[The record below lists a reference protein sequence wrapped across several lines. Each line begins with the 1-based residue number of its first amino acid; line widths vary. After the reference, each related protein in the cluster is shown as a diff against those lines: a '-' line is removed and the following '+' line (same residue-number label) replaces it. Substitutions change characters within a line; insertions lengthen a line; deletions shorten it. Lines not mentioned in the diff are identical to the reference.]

1 MLVEISG
8 SNGWKEAYLCPAFS
22 SCTSDLTSSLIR
34 RILHTFATRL
44 SAALFSFAVVWL
56 TARYLGAAGRGAVS
70 LFVTD
75 CAALLL
81 FIGLLGGSSLIFL
94 VPRRNV
100 WHLLVPA
107 YGWALVVCTVGTILA
122 GLLRPVPMSY
132 LGHLWGLALLQAF
145 LSINISLLLGR
156 KREGAYNAL
165 NIAQVALL
173 TGLLLLAFAG
183 LRWREVPI
191 YYYAAYAAYGLPL
204 LASFERLRHLPD
216 RWERGVGLRETAYEL
231 SHHSRSAHL
240 SNILAFANYRLSY
253 YFVAHFADARA
264 VGVLSVGVALAEA
277 IWLIPR
283 SAALIQYV
291 DLVHADDKQ
300 AQLEPTMRVA
310 RLAVLA
316 TATAVVVLAL
326 LPAALLQV
334 VFGEEFGAARTVIA
348 WLVPGVVAVALNVT
362 CSSYFAGLGRYRVN
376 NWATTV
382 GLLVTIPACWLLIP
396 RLGIVG
402 AAMATSL
409 SYLASTAYLL
419 VQFARATGAGW
430 AAWLPGVKD
439 VAYVRELVRSR

>member
-1 MLVEISG
+1 M
-8 SNGWKEAYLCPAFS
+8 
-22 SCTSDLTSSLIR
+22 IR

-44 SAALFSFAVVWL
+44 SAALLSFAVVWL

-94 VPRRNV
+94 APRRNV

-107 YGWALVVCTVGTILA
+107 YGWALVVCTAGTGLV
-122 GLLRPVPMSY
+122 GLLRPVPVNY
-132 LGHLWGLALLQAF
+132 LAHLGGLALLQAL
-145 LSINISLLLGR
+145 LSINVSLLLGR
-156 KREGAYNAL
+156 KREAAYNAL

-173 TGLLLLAFAG
+173 TGLLLLAFVG
-183 LRWREVPI
+183 LGWREVPI

-204 LASFERLRHLPD
+204 LVSFERLRRLPD
-216 RWERGVGLRETAYEL
+216 QWEQGRGLRETAAEL
-231 SHHSRSAHL
+231 SQHSRGAHL

-253 YFVAHFADARA
+253 YFVAHFVDDSA

-291 DLVHADDKQ
+291 DLVHAEDKQ
-300 AQLEPTMRVA
+300 AQLEPTLRVA

-316 TATAVVVLAL
+316 TAAAVVGLAL
-326 LPAALLQV
+326 LPAALLQA
-334 VFGEEFGAARTVIA
+334 VFGLEFGAARPVIG
-348 WLVPGVVAVALNVT
+348 WLVPGVVAVALNVA

-376 NWATTV
+376 NWAATV
-382 GLLVTIPACWLLIP
+382 GLLVTVPACWLLVP

-409 SYLASTAYLL
+409 SYMASTFYLL
-419 VQFARATGAGW
+419 RQFARATGASW
-430 AAWLPGVKD
+430 AHWLPGASD
-439 VAYVRELVRSR
+439 VAYLRELVRSR

>member
-1 MLVEISG
+1 ML
-8 SNGWKEAYLCPAFS
+8 
-22 SCTSDLTSSLIR
+22 R
-34 RILHTFATRL
+34 RIFHTFATRL
-44 SAALFSFAVVWL
+44 SAALLSFAVVWL
-56 TARYLGAAGRGAVS
+56 TARYLGAAGRGSVS

-107 YGWALVVCTVGTILA
+107 YGWAVVVCTAGTALA
-122 GLLRPVPMSY
+122 GLLRPVPVSY
-132 LGHLWGLALLQAF
+132 LGHLWGLSLLQAF

-156 KREGAYNAL
+156 KQEAAYNAL

-173 TGLLLLAFAG
+173 AGLLLLAFAG
-183 LRWREVPI
+183 LSWREVSM
-191 YYYAAYAAYGLPL
+191 YYYAAYVAYALPL
-204 LASFERLRHLPD
+204 LASFGLLRRLPD
-216 RWERGVGLRETAYEL
+216 RWEQGRGLRETTREL
-231 SHHSRSAHL
+231 SRHSRGAHF

-291 DLVHADDKQ
+291 DLVHADDKH
-300 AQLEPTMRVA
+300 AQLAPTLRVA

-316 TATAVVVLAL
+316 TAAAVLVLAL
-326 LPAALLQV
+326 LPSALLV
-334 VFGEEFGAARTVIA
+334 AVFGPEFGAARTVIG
-348 WLVPGVVAVALNVT
+348 WLVPGVVAVALNVA
-362 CSSYFAGLGRYRVN
+362 CSSYFAGLGHYRVN

-382 GLLVTIPACWLLIP
+382 GLAVTVPACWLLVP
-396 RLGIVG
+396 RLGIAG

-409 SYLASTAYLL
+409 SYVASTAYLL
-419 VQFARATGAGW
+419 VHFGRATGAGW
-430 AAWLPGVKD
+430 MDWLPGPRD
-439 VAYVRELVRSR
+439 VAYLRELARGR

>member
-1 MLVEISG
+1 
-8 SNGWKEAYLCPAFS
+8 
-22 SCTSDLTSSLIR
+22 LIR
-34 RILHTFATRL
+34 RIFHTFATRL
-44 SAALFSFAVVWL
+44 SSALLSFAVVWL
-56 TARYLGAAGRGAVS
+56 TARYLGAAGRGSVS

-94 VPRRNV
+94 APRRNV

-107 YGWALVVCTVGTILA
+107 YGWAVVVCTAGTGLA
-122 GLLRPVPMSY
+122 SVLRPESLSY

-145 LSINISLLLGR
+145 LSINISLMLGR
-156 KREGAYNAL
+156 KQEAAYNAL
-165 NIAQVALL
+165 NIAQVLL
-173 TGLLLLAFAG
+173 LAGLLLLAFAG
-183 LRWREVPI
+183 LGWRAVPA
-191 YYYAAYAAYGLPL
+191 YYYAAYVAYALPL
-204 LASFERLRHLPD
+204 LASFGLLRRLPD
-216 RWERGVGLRETAYEL
+216 RWEGGRGLRETTQEL
-231 SHHSRSAHL
+231 SHHSRGAHL

-300 AQLEPTMRVA
+300 AQLAPALRVA

-316 TATAVVVLAL
+316 TAAAVVVLAL
-326 LPAALLQV
+326 LPSALLAG
-334 VFGEEFGAARTVIA
+334 VFGPEFGAARPVIG
-348 WLVPGVVAVALNVT
+348 WLVPGVVAVALNVA

-376 NWATTV
+376 NWATVV
-382 GLLVTIPACWLLIP
+382 GLAVTVPACWLLIP
-396 RLGIVG
+396 RLGIAG

-409 SYLASTAYLL
+409 SYVASTTYLL
-419 VQFARATGAGW
+419 MQFRQATGAGW
-430 AAWLPGVKD
+430 AQWLPGPAD
-439 VAYVRELVRSR
+439 VAYLRGLLRAR

>member
-1 MLVEISG
+1 ML
-8 SNGWKEAYLCPAFS
+8 
-22 SCTSDLTSSLIR
+22 R
-34 RILHTFATRL
+34 RIFHTFATRL
-44 SAALFSFAVVWL
+44 SSALLSFAVVWL
-56 TARYLGAAGRGAVS
+56 TARYLGAAGRGSVS

-94 VPRRNV
+94 APRRNV

-107 YGWALVVCTVGTILA
+107 YGWAMVVCTAGTVLA
-122 GLLRPVPMSY
+122 GLLRPGPLSY

-156 KREGAYNAL
+156 KQEAAYNAL

-173 TGLLLLAFAG
+173 AGLLLLAFAG
-183 LRWREVPI
+183 LGWREVPA
-191 YYYAAYAAYGLPL
+191 YYYAAYVAYALPL
-204 LASFERLRHLPD
+204 LASFGLLRRLPD
-216 RWERGVGLRETAYEL
+216 QWEGGRGLRETTQEL
-231 SHHSRSAHL
+231 SHHSRGAHL

-300 AQLEPTMRVA
+300 AQLAPALQVA

-316 TATAVVVLAL
+316 TAAAVVVLAL
-326 LPAALLQV
+326 LPSALLAG
-334 VFGEEFGAARTVIA
+334 VFGPEFGAARPVIG
-348 WLVPGVVAVALNVT
+348 WLVPGVVAVALNVA

-376 NWATTV
+376 NWATVV
-382 GLLVTIPACWLLIP
+382 GLAVTVPACWLLIP
-396 RLGIVG
+396 RLGIAG

-409 SYLASTAYLL
+409 SYVASTAYLL
-419 VQFARATGAGW
+419 VQFGQATGAGW
-430 AAWLPGVKD
+430 AEWLPGPAD
-439 VAYVRELVRSR
+439 VAYLRGLLRTR